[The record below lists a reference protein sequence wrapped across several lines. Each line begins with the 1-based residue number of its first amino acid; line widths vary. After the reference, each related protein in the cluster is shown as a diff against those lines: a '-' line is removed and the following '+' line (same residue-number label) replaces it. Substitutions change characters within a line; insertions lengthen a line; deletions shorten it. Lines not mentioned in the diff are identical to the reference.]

1 MKTLFVLVGST
12 LALGIGAAAITSAA
26 ASPGSSKSAPAHVQV
41 AGFAIANMTCP
52 TCPIT
57 VKAAMS
63 RVKGVR
69 SVKVDL
75 NSKTATVEFDP
86 TLTNAAAIA
95 AASTNAGYPAKLRG

>member
-1 MKTLFVLVGST
+1 MKRSIGLLGSA
-12 LALGIGAAAITSAA
+12 LAMSIGAATATSVAA
-26 ASPGSSKSAPAHVQV
+26 NPSSSQSAPAHAQV
-41 AGFAIANMTCP
+41 ATFAIANMTCP

-63 RVKGVR
+63 AVHGVR

-86 TLTNAAAIA
+86 KLTSAAAIA
-95 AASTNAGYPAKLRG
+95 AASTNAGFPAKSKG